1 MVVPRRQSA
10 NKTRGSAVD
19 FGWLEEVVVG
29 ALVIAVPLVFWK
41 SAFRVFALPKA
52 TLLVCGIWLLL
63 AIRWL
68 AGRRHL
74 NRNRLEPSLL
84 MACGAF
90 VLMLALSTVFAE
102 DRWGSLTGSP
112 HRYSGALTWFSYIT
126 LFLLIAT
133 RSKGQRPVERLV
145 NCIVV
150 SHLGVLVY
158 SLVQIGGADP
168 WRWVESLSYGIQ
180 VTSTLGN
187 PNFVAAFLAMSLP
200 LVIGVILRSGVD
212 RRIAA
217 CSGSMMALTLLVVN
231 HMGST
236 QGHVVVMACVLP
248 VIYWSLVGPRR
259 ATAVVLGVAGL
270 LFIAVL
276 VVLGDVHNLGWVIGG
291 VFGAGLWG
299 LVCAELGLRRGQ
311 SAVEDPG
318 FGWRPSRRALIAGGV
333 PVVVAAL
340 GLLPF
345 ALRLVASNLDERRLL
360 WSAGWRMFAERP
372 VLGWGL
378 SSYANNFA
386 RLRPEEHAERFGDFL
401 SDSVHSVPFGLMIGG
416 GAVLLLTYLSLQF
429 VVLRVGLRGF
439 ARREQGIQHL
449 TVVIG
454 SSWAAFH
461 LQSLVSVDSVG
472 LGYFQWVIS
481 GLLVAMAGQS
491 SEFGQKSG
499 GRFRRLKF
507 ISDRCPDSLPRL
519 ASGAVIVIGL
529 FLMPAVT
536 APLRADLAFSNA
548 HWAEARRDLTEM
560 RSELDRAVTLDKRN
574 GFLLEK
580 RARLLAGTGQLEAAI
595 ADASRAAELLPGS
608 AAAALR
614 VARYAAADWETSG
627 RLSFAREWY
636 RLAIE
641 RDPRSTSTVDEF
653 ERFLLAIGR
662 MSEASELRRWHEAL

>member
-1 MVVPRRQSA
+1 MVPRRQSA
-10 NKTRGSAVD
+10 NKTRGSAID
-19 FGWLEEVVVG
+19 YAWLEEVVVG

-74 NRNRLEPSLL
+74 KRHRLEPSLL

-90 VLMLALSTVFAE
+90 ALMLALSTVFAE
-102 DRWGSLTGSP
+102 DGWGSLTGSP
-112 HRYSGALTWFSYIT
+112 HRYSGALTWFSYIA
-126 LFLLIAT
+126 LFLLIST
-133 RSKGQRPVERLV
+133 SSKGQRPVERLV
-145 NCIVV
+145 GCVV
-150 SHLGVLVY
+150 ISHLGVLAY
-158 SLVQIGGADP
+158 SLIQIGGVDP
-168 WRWVESLSYGIQ
+168 WRWAESLSYGVQ

-217 CSGSMMALTLLVVN
+217 CCGSMMALTLLVVN

-236 QGHVVVMACVLP
+236 QGHFVAMACVLP
-248 VIYWSLVGPRR
+248 VIYWSVVGPGR
-259 ATAVVLGVAGL
+259 ARAIVLGTAGIL
-270 LFIAVL
+270 AIPVL
-276 VVLGDVHNLGWVIGG
+276 VVLGDVQNLGWVLGG
-291 VFGAGLWG
+291 VSGAGLWG
-299 LVCAELGLRRGQ
+299 LLCAEFGSRRRQG
-311 SAVEDPG
+311 AVEGSGP
-318 FGWRPSRRALIAGGV
+318 GWRPSRRVLIAGGV
-333 PVVVAAL
+333 PVLAVGL

-360 WSAGWRMFAERP
+360 WSAGWKMFAERP

-378 SSYANNFA
+378 SSYASNFA
-386 RLRPEEHAERFGDFL
+386 RSRPEEHAERFGGFL

-416 GAVLLLTYLSLQF
+416 GAVLLLAYLSLQF
-429 VVLRVGLRGF
+429 VVLRIGLRGF
-439 ARREQGIQHL
+439 ARREQGTQQL

-454 SSWAAFH
+454 SSWVAFH

-481 GLLVAMAGQS
+481 GLLVATASHS
-491 SEFGQKSG
+491 SESDQKSG
-499 GRFRRLKF
+499 GQFWRLKF

-519 ASGAVIVIGL
+519 ASGAVIVLGL

-548 HWAEARRDLTEM
+548 HWAEARQDLAEM
-560 RSELDRAVTLDKRN
+560 RSELDRAVTIDKRN
-574 GFLLEK
+574 GFLLQK
-580 RARLLAGTGQLEAAI
+580 RARLLARTGQLDAAI
-595 ADASRAAELLPGS
+595 EDASRAAELLPGS
-608 AAAALR
+608 AAAALQ
-614 VARYAAADWETSG
+614 VARYAAADWATSG
-627 RLSFAREWY
+627 RLGLAREWY
-636 RLAIE
+636 RLAIA
-641 RDPRSTSTVDEF
+641 RDPYSTGTVDEF
-653 ERFLLAIGR
+653 ERFLVAIGR
-662 MSEASELRRWHEAL
+662 VNEASELRRWHETL

>member
-1 MVVPRRQSA
+1 MAPRRQSA
-10 NKTRGSAVD
+10 NKTRGSAID
-19 FGWLEEVVVG
+19 FAWLEEVVVG

-68 AGRRHL
+68 GGRDHLKRH
-74 NRNRLEPSLL
+74 RLEPSLL

-102 DRWGSLTGSP
+102 DGWGSLTGSP
-112 HRYSGALTWFSYIT
+112 HRYSGALTWFSYIM

-133 RSKGQRPVERLV
+133 RSKGQRPLERLV
-145 NCIVV
+145 SCIVV

-158 SLVQIGGADP
+158 SLVQIGGVDP
-168 WRWVESLSYGIQ
+168 WRWAESLSYGIQ

-187 PNFVAAFLAMSLP
+187 PNFVSAFLAMSLP
-200 LVIGVILRSGVD
+200 LVIGVILRSGID

-217 CSGSMMALTLLVVN
+217 CSGSMMALTLLVIN

-236 QGHVVVMACVLP
+236 QGHVVVVACVLP
-248 VIYWSLVGPRR
+248 VIYWSAVGPWR
-259 ATAVVLGVAGL
+259 AKAAVLGAVGL
-270 LFIAVL
+270 LAISVL
-276 VVLGDVHNLGWVIGG
+276 VVMGDVHNLGWVLGG
-291 VFGAGLWG
+291 VFGTGLWG
-299 LVCAELGLRRGQ
+299 LLCAEFGSRRGQ
-311 SAVEDPG
+311 CAVDDSG
-318 FGWRPSRRALIAGGV
+318 FRWRPSRRALIAGGV
-333 PVVVAAL
+333 PVLAAGL

-360 WSAGWRMFAERP
+360 WSAGWKMFAERP

-386 RLRPEEHAERFGDFL
+386 RLRPAEHAERFGGFL

-416 GAVLLLTYLSLQF
+416 GAVLLLAYLSLQF

-439 ARREQGIQHL
+439 ARRDQGVQQL
-449 TVVIG
+449 TVVLG
-454 SSWAAFH
+454 SSWVAFH
-461 LQSLVSVDSVG
+461 LQSLVSVDSVS

-481 GLLVAMAGQS
+481 GLLVATANRS
-491 SEFGQKSG
+491 SEFDQKG
-499 GRFRRLKF
+499 GRQFWQLKF
-507 ISDRCPDSLPRL
+507 IGDRCPDSLPRL
-519 ASGAVIVIGL
+519 ASGALIVCGL
-529 FLMPAVT
+529 FLIPTVT
-536 APLRADLAFSNA
+536 APLRADLAFNNA

-560 RSELDRAVTLDKRN
+560 RSELDRAVRLDKRN

-580 RARLLAGTGQLEAAI
+580 RAHLLAGTGQLEAAI

-608 AAAALR
+608 AAAAAQ
-614 VARYAAADWETSG
+614 VARYAAADWATSG

-641 RDPRSTSTVDEF
+641 RDPHSTSIVDEF

-662 MSEASELRRWHEAL
+662 VSEASELRRWHEAL